1 MYHALIFEART
12 ICSYNTSMKKTI
24 NSKYGKIISQ
34 RLVDIRNKAGLTQ
47 RALAKKLNREPS
59 LVAHYELGQ
68 RRIDLAEFYW
78 ICKACG
84 ASPHKE
90 ASDLMKAF
98 DQK

>member
-1 MYHALIFEART
+1 
-12 ICSYNTSMKKTI
+12 MKKTLFS
-24 NSKYGKIISQ
+24 NHGKLISQ
-34 RLVDIRNKAGLTQ
+34 RLIEIRKKAGLTQ
-47 RALAKKLNREPS
+47 RALAKKLDREPS

-90 ASDLMKAF
+90 ASALMKSF
-98 DQK
+98 DEIKS

>member
-1 MYHALIFEART
+1 
-12 ICSYNTSMKKTI
+12 MKKTI
-24 NSKYGKIISQ
+24 ISKHGRLISQ
-34 RLVDIRNKAGLTQ
+34 RLAEIRNEAGLTQ

-78 ICKACG
+78 ICKVCG

-90 ASDLMKAF
+90 ASALMKAF
-98 DQK
+98 DKI

>member
-1 MYHALIFEART
+1 MI

-24 NSKYGKIISQ
+24 NSKHGKIISQ
-34 RLVDIRNKAGLTQ
+34 RLVEIRTKAGLTQ

-84 ASPHKE
+84 AIAHKE

-98 DQK
+98 DQT